1 MAQRATERGDY
12 DGIMNNWR
20 SAFEAAVVE
29 VETEHMADKIT
40 EAKHIIS
47 DRVKELH
54 GSNPDGELQQLNI
67 ALDVL
72 GDLSEICLKGSGR
85 AAAHN

>member
-1 MAQRATERGDY
+1 
-12 DGIMNNWR
+12 MNNWK

-29 VETEHMADKIT
+29 VDAKHMPDKIT
-40 EAKHIIS
+40 EAKHVIL
-47 DRVKELH
+47 DRVKELQ

-72 GDLSEICLKGSGR
+72 GDLSQICFNGR
-85 AAAHN
+85 GNDAAHN